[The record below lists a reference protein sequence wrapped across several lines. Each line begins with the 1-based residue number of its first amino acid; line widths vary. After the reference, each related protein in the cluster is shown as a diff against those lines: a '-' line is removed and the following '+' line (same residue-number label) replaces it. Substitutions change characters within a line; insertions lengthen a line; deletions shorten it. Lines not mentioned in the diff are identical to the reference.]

1 VNALGRFYYD
11 GGRAGMKNEGVKRA
25 GERYAAEKYTPERR
39 RRYQSA
45 FKTA

>member
-1 VNALGRFYYD
+1 VLNGLRRFYYG

-25 GERYAAEKYTPERR
+25 GERYAAEKYIRR